1 VCGGG
6 FSERFSPLDSFLVV
20 ILYRSTRAC
29 YLLLEWILGLD
40 ATRARVQVLQRASTT
55 TQD

>member
-20 ILYRSTRAC
+20 ILYRS
-29 YLLLEWILGLD
+29 
-40 ATRARVQVLQRASTT
+40 ARPVRLRISFGHRKSNLSS
-55 TQD
+55 